1 MKILQPIEENMG
13 NHMADAATKK
23 EKERKKKTRTALQ
36 NHSTL
41 KLLSALTPFKSRSDP
56 KQLRT
61 VNRIL
66 LLKK

>member
-23 EKERKKKTRTALQ
+23 EKERKKTRTALQ